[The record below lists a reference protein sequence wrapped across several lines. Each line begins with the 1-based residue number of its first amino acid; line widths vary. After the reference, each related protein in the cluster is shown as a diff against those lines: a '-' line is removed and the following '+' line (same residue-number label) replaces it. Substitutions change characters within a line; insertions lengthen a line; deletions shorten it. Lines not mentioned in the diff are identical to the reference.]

1 MDLNA
6 KEKYRLIE
14 LETKTDTE
22 EIEEYESPY
31 LTLAKGIIKANLK
44 VLKFSLYLCIGFLE
58 LIIKLIK
65 VLFNLTDY
73 KPFKTIT
80 ESKNS
85 FLNNIAYDNINKE
98 KVKFASDFMCRHEYS
113 FPRSD
118 TFLNCYK
125 EIQQRLKNISD
136 NNIELNNALYRDT
149 IKQINVLIVE
159 AEKQALKQGY
169 GYAKE
174 SKYKLDITDAYDS
187 YIENKIMQGESN
199 RKFKIED

>member
-1 MDLNA
+1 MELNA
-6 KEKYRLIE
+6 KKKYRLIE
-14 LETKTDTE
+14 LETKTDT
-22 EIEEYESPY
+22 EEYESPY

-73 KPFKTIT
+73 KPFKAIT
-80 ESKNS
+80 DSKNS
-85 FLNNIAYDNINKE
+85 FLSNIAHDNINRE

-174 SKYKLDITDAYDS
+174 TKYKLDASTVYEEFIQ
-187 YIENKIMQGESN
+187 NKVMQGDSN